1 MNYEK
6 TKAMISKLIS
16 IADGLKYGTA
26 SVMIKKH
33 DGRIVQV
40 SYTTEEHTREKLT
53 ENNQEE

>member
-16 IADGLKYGTA
+16 IADSVRYGTA

-40 SYTTEEHTREKLT
+40 SYTTEEHTREQT
-53 ENNQEE
+53 TGNNQDE